1 MNYRRV
7 GSPLLDSLFAQG
19 LAVAGPLD
27 SGLWTNQ
34 AGALRNQDG
43 SFSHILFNVGPG
55 RQGTL
60 LESIAVP
67 ELRYQAAELAGLL
80 TAQLH
85 DQARAEEDAA
95 SERAS
100 RTGSEHA
107 ALLSE
112 ACSPEVLVGYDL
124 AS

>member
-19 LAVAGPLD
+19 LAVAGPLG
-27 SGLWTNQ
+27 SGLWTDQ

-43 SFSHILFNVGPG
+43 SFSRILFNVGPG

-67 ELRYQAAELAGLL
+67 ELRHQAVELAGLL
-80 TAQLH
+80 TAQHH

-95 SERAS
+95 AEGAS
-100 RTGSEHA
+100 RTGDGGA
-107 ALLSE
+107 ALPSE
-112 ACSPEVLVGYDL
+112 AFSPEALVGYDL
-124 AS
+124 AT